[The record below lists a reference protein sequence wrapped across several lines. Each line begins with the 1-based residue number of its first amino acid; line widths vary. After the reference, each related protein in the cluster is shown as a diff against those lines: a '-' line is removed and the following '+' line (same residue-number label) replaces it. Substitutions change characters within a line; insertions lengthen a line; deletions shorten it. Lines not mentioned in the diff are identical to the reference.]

1 LMIAIPEY
9 FFADFSVLYKVYL
22 IICKIWN
29 VTLMS
34 CLIFCLLL
42 QIVTKFNHSLTLNL
56 RSDCGH
62 GLHGTITVHAEES
75 DSSRMAVEMT
85 LHCLNLE
92 NKDMLS
98 KSVWIN
104 FSSLLK

>member
-1 LMIAIPEY
+1 MH
-9 FFADFSVLYKVYL
+9 
-22 IICKIWN
+22 
-29 VTLMS
+29 
-34 CLIFCLLL
+34 CLICFIFLS

-75 DSSRMAVEMT
+75 DSSRMAAEMT
-85 LHCLNLE
+85 LHCVNLE
-92 NKDMLS
+92 NKDVFS

-104 FSSLLK
+104 KLPSLE